1 MSATARNPENNGGWL
16 RVLIVEDDPDSV
28 LPLTR
33 VLKQS
38 GCVVQTTRN
47 GTEALTVAEAFAP
60 HAVLID
66 IGLPGLDGLHVA
78 RELRKR
84 DRNAFLVAITGR
96 SEPEDILSSKAAG
109 FDHHFVKPFDCAAL
123 VSLLANRRRMI
134 HESEVV
140 TPPSDSNP

>member
-1 MSATARNPENNGGWL
+1 MSA
-16 RVLIVEDDPDSV
+16 IDDPDSV
-28 LPLTR
+28 LLLTL

-47 GTEALTVAEAFAP
+47 GTDALTVAETFAP
-60 HAVLID
+60 HAVSID

-84 DRNAFLVAITGR
+84 DGKTLLIAITGR
-96 SEPEDILSSKAAG
+96 SEPKDLHNSKAAG
-109 FDHHFVKPFDCAAL
+109 FDPHFVKPLDCAAL
-123 VSLLANRRRMI
+123 VSLLVSRRRVI
-134 HESEVV
+134 HDTEVV